1 MKTINITMLGPR
13 GVGKTSMLAVL
24 YDQFKKVDDSGLVIT
39 HGDNDVGSRILKE
52 RLRELKTRMDFITEK
67 PGIGLEGTS
76 EERIFD
82 FKMGLIGKSPELM
95 LMFYDYPGGWIRD
108 NASAIESKVKQS
120 HVVIVA
126 INAVG
131 LMAANGKYHID
142 YNDPDEVMEFLEN
155 ILQMQTEKK
164 LFLFVPIKCETWVK
178 DDAEA
183 SNLKSRLHIEYK
195 SIIDKLQK
203 AGHAVVILP
212 VQTLG
217 NIEFSRIEEDE
228 NGIKRERFTITNKRK
243 GYEPKNA
250 EQVLFYIVSFVIAQ
264 YIHDIADQVDQK
276 AGSDMELKQKLQELE
291 AKIRQIED
299 NIGLLDK
306 FLASIPIIGG
316 LFRGKQEE
324 KERLEQEK
332 IELERQKRQIEQ
344 ELNQLQCKKSD
355 FIDKLANLKFK
366 RKISGEG
373 IEIIAGHELF
383 DAGSL
388 KDKVSAMQF

>member
-39 HGDNDVGSRILKE
+39 HGNNDVSSRILKE
-52 RLRELKTRMDFITEK
+52 RLRELKTRMDFSGEK
-67 PGIGLEGTS
+67 PGAGLEGTS
-76 EERIFD
+76 EERVFD

-95 LMFYDYPGGWIRD
+95 LRFHDYPGGWISD
-108 NASAIESKVKQS
+108 NASAIESKVRQS

-126 INAVG
+126 IDAVG
-131 LMAANGKYHID
+131 LMAEDGKYHTLFN
-142 YNDPDEVMEFLEN
+142 YPDEVMEFLEN

-164 LFLFVPIKCETWVK
+164 LFLFVPIKCETWIK
-178 DDAEA
+178 YADDPTI
-183 SNLKSRLHIEYK
+183 LTSRLKVEYN
-195 SIIDKLQK
+195 SIMNKLRQ
-203 AGHAVVILP
+203 AGHAVAVLP

-217 NIEFSRIEEDE
+217 NIRFSRFEKDG
-228 NGIKRERFTITNKRK
+228 NDPRPYFITTDKHK

-291 AKIRQIED
+291 VKIRQIED

-324 KERLEQEK
+324 KERLEQERNG
-332 IELERQKRQIEQ
+332 LMGQKRQIEQ

-388 KDKVSAMQF
+388 KDKLAAMQF